1 MAKQAMMP
9 PGQFHKYT
17 SYVENY
23 FCGLVTRDEK
33 KKSKIWKESLMYFC
47 NWAMSKQSMMAH
59 KSEQK
64 CMRAAIHIYI
74 H

>member
-1 MAKQAMMP
+1 MANRAMMP
-9 PGQFHKYT
+9 SGQFHKYT

-23 FCGLVTRDEK
+23 FCGLVTREG
-33 KKSKIWKESLMYFC
+33 SLMYFC
-47 NWAMSKQSMMAH
+47 NWAMSKESMTVH

-64 CMRAAIHIYI
+64 CMRAAIYIYI